1 MLQEKLFDKYIFGL
15 ILILPICFL
24 TGPLL
29 FNLISVIISIY
40 IFIYVIFNKKY
51 DLLTENTNIFLFFL
65 LLFFFLS
72 SIFSEYKLESFEN
85 LISFFLNILLFY
97 GLHKFIL
104 KEEKKLIFLSKLVS
118 IIILIICLDLWFQ
131 SITGQNILGFPKQQA
146 SRLTSIF
153 KDNQIPGSVLFRLS
167 PFLIYYLLK
176 MKKENFLFKL
186 RYVFLLLVYFSI
198 LLTGERSSS
207 MLATLLL
214 IFLISMNYKSINKK
228 KFLLYFLVLIILFF
242 GFFKYFGSNLKQRI
256 DYTLKTQIHENI
268 YLDFYENTLDL
279 SKKNP
284 IIGTGLQTYRYECPK
299 ISQVCSTHPH
309 NFLLELLSDTGY
321 FTPILFLLFLATNLF
336 RKLHI
341 NQNFKLN
348 TLVVS
353 YTILFFFPLIPT
365 GSFFNSYHMTLTWFS
380 LGFVYSIKSLN

>member
-1 MLQEKLFDKYIFGL
+1 
-15 ILILPICFL
+15 
-24 TGPLL
+24 
-29 FNLISVIISIY
+29 
-40 IFIYVIFNKKY
+40 
-51 DLLTENTNIFLFFL
+51 
-65 LLFFFLS
+65 
-72 SIFSEYKLESFEN
+72 
-85 LISFFLNILLFY
+85 
-97 GLHKFIL
+97 
-104 KEEKKLIFLSKLVS
+104 
-118 IIILIICLDLWFQ
+118 
-131 SITGQNILGFPKQQA
+131 
-146 SRLTSIF
+146 
-153 KDNQIPGSVLFRLS
+153 
-167 PFLIYYLLK
+167 
-176 MKKENFLFKL
+176 
-186 RYVFLLLVYFSI
+186 
-198 LLTGERSSS
+198 

>member
-29 FNLISVIISIY
+29 FNLLSVIISIY
-40 IFIYVIFNKKY
+40 IFIYAIFNKKY
-51 DLLTENTNIFLFFL
+51 DLLTEKTNIFLFFL

-97 GLHKFIL
+97 GLYVFIL
-104 KEEKKLIFLSKLVS
+104 KDEKKLIFLSKIVS
-118 IIILIICLDLWFQ
+118 IIILIICLDLWLQ

-146 SRLTSIF
+146 ERLTSIF
-153 KDNQIPGSVLFRLS
+153 KDKQIPGSVLFRLS

-176 MKKENFLFKL
+176 MKKENFLFKF

-207 MLATLLL
+207 ILATLLL
-214 IFLISMNYKSINKK
+214 IFLISMNYKLINKK
-228 KFLLYFLVLIILFF
+228 KFFLYFLVFIILFF

-256 DYTLKTQIHENI
+256 DYTLKTQIHKNI

-284 IIGTGLQTYRYECPK
+284 IIGTGLQSYRYECPK

-336 RKLHI
+336 RKLNI
-341 NQNFKLN
+341 NQNFKIN

-365 GSFFNSYHMTLTWFS
+365 GSFFNSYDMTLTWFS
-380 LGFVYSIKSLN
+380 LGFIYSIKSLD